1 MYLFIFD
8 YVILTTLKWKAKP
21 WLMNCDF
28 TSSMDDSKFIPKA
41 TPIRLNKV
49 REKEPM
55 VSCRPRR
62 IITFRWLESQG
73 CCTESLDLQKALE
86 WSMKRFTTHLK
97 TNVLRFERNAKD
109 KQSFRLCVRAHL
121 SRLIEMTLSESS
133 ISLFS
138 SPTLL
143 PSSSVCGVALRE

>member
-1 MYLFIFD
+1 
-8 YVILTTLKWKAKP
+8 
-21 WLMNCDF
+21 MNCDF

-86 WSMKRFTTHLK
+86 WSMKSFTTHLK

-109 KQSFRLCVRAHL
+109 EQSSTENEFTWFVCARPPVQVNRDDTFRV
-121 SRLIEMTLSESS
+121 
-133 ISLFS
+133 
-138 SPTLL
+138 
-143 PSSSVCGVALRE
+143 VY